1 MDAFVAMLYR
11 QLKRFVRAKVRVIMT
26 VAMPVIWIA
35 FYGIGW
41 ASTLNFPGIE
51 LILGTDYL
59 SFMIPG
65 VIAMTIF
72 ISSFMSGMAVIW
84 DKQFGFLKEV
94 LVAPTPRWQ
103 SISGR
108 IFGDSIVASLQ
119 GIVLALLGF
128 AVAPSLSL
136 GGLPVVAL
144 VSFLTAL
151 GFTSIGIAIAS
162 SKAFKS
168 VEAFQGLVN
177 ILMMPLIFAS
187 GAFFP
192 LTNVPSWFKAIS
204 YLDPLTYSTD
214 AMRGALAGVSQFGLY
229 EDLSALIAFS
239 LISVA
244 LAIAVFER
252 STLD

>member
-1 MDAFVAMLYR
+1 
-11 QLKRFVRAKVRVIMT
+11 
-26 VAMPVIWIA
+26 
-35 FYGIGW
+35 
-41 ASTLNFPGIE
+41 
-51 LILGTDYL
+51 
-59 SFMIPG
+59 
-65 VIAMTIF
+65 MTIF

-103 SISGR
+103 SIAGR
-108 IFGDSIVASLQ
+108 IFGDSVVALIQ

-128 AVAPSLSL
+128 AVAPQLQL
-136 GGLPVVAL
+136 QGLPVVAL
-144 VSFLTAL
+144 ASFLTAI
-151 GFTSIGIAIAS
+151 GFASLGIAIAS

-192 LTNVPSWFKAIS
+192 LMNVPDWFKVIS

-214 AMRGALAGVSQFGLY
+214 AMRGALANVYQFSLL
-229 EDLSALIAFS
+229 EDFVALLAFS
-239 LISVA
+239 AISLIVA
-244 LAIAVFER
+244 IRTFER

>member
-1 MDAFVAMLYR
+1 MDAFVAMFYR
-11 QLKRFVRAKVRVIMT
+11 QLKRFARAKARVLLT
-26 VAMPVIWIA
+26 VLMPIIWIA

-51 LILGTDYL
+51 MILGTDYL

-72 ISSFMSGMAVIW
+72 ISSFMSGISVIW

-103 SISGR
+103 SITGR
-108 IFGDSIVASLQ
+108 IFGDSVVALLQ
-119 GIVLALLGF
+119 GIILTGLGF
-128 AVAPSLSL
+128 AVAPNLSVQ
-136 GGLPVVAL
+136 GLPIVAL
-144 VSFLTAL
+144 ASFLTAL
-151 GFTSIGIAIAS
+151 GFASLGIAIAS

-168 VEAFQGLVN
+168 IEAFQGLVN
-177 ILMMPLIFAS
+177 VLMMPLIFAS

-192 LTNVPSWFKAIS
+192 LMNVPEWFKVIA

-214 AMRGALAGVSQFGLY
+214 AMRGALVNVYQFDMVRDFL
-229 EDLSALIAFS
+229 ALLAFS
-239 LISVA
+239 AISLY
-244 LAIAVFER
+244 LAIRTFER
-252 STLD
+252 TTLD